1 MLFISYFRYS
11 DNLSLPYTW
20 HTLRTTLIVFTRPL
34 CGEINI
40 GGLMKIKKA
49 IAATIV
55 LQGLFLLG
63 IVPAQAKEIIHDA
76 EFNILKSQNGEKWNV
91 DDKTISAK
99 LAELR
104 EKNGGKP
111 PNIVYILLDDVG
123 FGEIGMDEL
132 SVTRGYKT
140 PQLSAFAK
148 EGLSL
153 QRMYSE
159 PSCTPTRVAMMTG
172 RYPTRTGLTEAKTT
186 LSGEGLS
193 GEEVTIAEVLRDA
206 GYNTSHVG
214 KWHMGEIAQAFA
226 SNQGFMHAEF
236 PIHQQAQLALMGTES
251 IDADI
256 IRGIDEGREEQ
267 SYTLDELFAV
277 NPAHMVVGVELRDG
291 KLYEVNIEAGETWT
305 QKKYREMN
313 ELYQK
318 NALRQLRSL
327 AKQDKPFFLN
337 YWPMFP
343 LNFVQEHKAEYNTLN
358 GGTVAASLVEMDE
371 WVGQILKEVENL
383 GIAENTLVV
392 VMGDNGPFMQYA
404 GPTGQSDRIYRGG
417 KTEHLEGGVRVN
429 AWVKWKGVIEA
440 GGFAEDMMHV
450 SDLYTTFARLANA
463 TDGIPR
469 DRVIDGL
476 DQSGVLL
483 LGDKHGRRDYL
494 HIYEGTELKSIVKNK
509 YKMHLAPA
517 GANPITS
524 AEFFDLY
531 RDPRESRPIDSIKVG
546 PWAGGQF
553 AGMIQR
559 HMALKKK
566 YPNRPPTH
574 GMPYEGIE
582 NLRPETITLVEAFK
596 LGQPQE

>member
-1 MLFISYFRYS
+1 M
-11 DNLSLPYTW
+11 W
-20 HTLRTTLIVFTRPL
+20 KQRPDFL
-34 CGEINI
+34 VTGAVL
-40 GGLMKIKKA
+40 GLLLL
-49 IAATIV
+49 IAAPGV
-55 LQGLFLLG
+55 H
-63 IVPAQAKEIIHDA
+63 AQEPIQHDA
-76 EFNILKSQNGEKWNV
+76 EYAILEVQNGEAWAA
-91 DDKTISAK
+91 DDQAIDKM
-99 LAELR
+99 LAEIR
-104 EKNGGKP
+104 KNNGGQP

-123 FGEIGMDEL
+123 FGEIGMDEI
-132 SVTRGYKT
+132 SVIRGYKT

-172 RYPTRTGLTEAKTT
+172 RYPSRTGLTEAKTT

-193 GEEVTIAEVLRDA
+193 AEEVTLAEVLRDA

-214 KWHMGEIAQAFA
+214 KWHMGEIAEAYA

-256 IRGIDEGREEQ
+256 IRGVDEGREEQ
-267 SYTLDELFAV
+267 TFTLDRQFAV
-277 NPAHMVVGVELRDG
+277 NPAHMVVGVEQRDG

-305 QKKYREMN
+305 QEKYREMN
-313 ELYQK
+313 ELYQR
-318 NALRQLRSL
+318 NAVEQLRSL
-327 AKQDKPFFLN
+327 AKQDEPFFLN

-343 LNFVQEHKAEYNTLN
+343 ISFVQEHKSEYNTLN
-358 GGTVAASLVEMDE
+358 GGTIADSLVEMDE
-371 WVGQILKEVENL
+371 WIGRILNEVEEL
-383 GIAENTLVV
+383 GIAENTVVV

-417 KTEHLEGGVRVN
+417 KTDHLEGGVRVN

-440 GGFAEDMMHV
+440 GSFAEDMIHV
-450 SDLYTTFARLANA
+450 SDLYTTFARLADA

-469 DRVIDGL
+469 DRVVDGL
-476 DQSGVLL
+476 DQSGLLL
-483 LGDKHGRRDYL
+483 LGETHGRRDYL

-524 AEFFDLY
+524 ADFYDLY
-531 RDPRESRPIDSIKVG
+531 RDPRESRPIDSIKIG

-553 AGMIQR
+553 AGMIER
-559 HMALKKK
+559 HMALKQRF
-566 YPNRPPTH
+566 PDRPPTH
-574 GMPYEGIE
+574 GLPYEGIE
-582 NLRPETITLVEAFK
+582 NLRPETITLVEVFK
-596 LGQPQE
+596 LGQGH